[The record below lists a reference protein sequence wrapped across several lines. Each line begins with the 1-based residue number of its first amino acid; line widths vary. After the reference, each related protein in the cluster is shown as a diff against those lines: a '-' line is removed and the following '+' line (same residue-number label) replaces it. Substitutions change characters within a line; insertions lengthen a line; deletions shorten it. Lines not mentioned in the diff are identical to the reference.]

1 MRKTFLGLFGGVVL
15 AGMLGCSAGSL
26 TTREK
31 GAGIGAIGGAAVGGI
46 IGAAV
51 GAPGIGAAVG
61 GTLGL
66 GTGAL
71 IGDQIQGQEQ
81 KQADQQRQINTNQ
94 VELDRQRR
102 EVEELKKQ
110 KEY

>member
-1 MRKTFLGLFGGVVL
+1 MRQTFLGLLAVILL
-15 AGMLGCSAGSL
+15 AGMLGCSGGSL

-66 GTGAL
+66 GAGAL
-71 IGDQIQGQEQ
+71 IGDQMQGQEQ
-81 KQADQQRQINTNQ
+81 QQADQQRQINTNQ
-94 VELDRQRR
+94 AELDRQRS
-102 EVEELKKQ
+102 EVEVLKKQ